1 MIRNKFATKE
11 SGGKSMIVELE
22 NETIIFIALSKTSI
36 YCSMVE
42 PVKLK
47 LFCDDAKDENVI
59 DLTNSQQISF
69 KMSCKPNLNSK
80 FPNKLIS
87 TTMDKQTTDLD
98 IDSNGM

>member
-1 MIRNKFATKE
+1 MSALARLQIIGSGKPYYGFTKLSIGYHEFVRFRMIRNKFATKE

-47 LFCDDAKDENVI
+47 LFCDDAKDE
-59 DLTNSQQISF
+59 
-69 KMSCKPNLNSK
+69 K
-80 FPNKLIS
+80 
-87 TTMDKQTTDLD
+87 
-98 IDSNGM
+98 